1 MQFHTS
7 IFTILASLAAMTSAI
22 PAPIHGQG
30 AIVRVENARRTC
42 IGTSN
47 RTPAV
52 ACGPQDALGDDTSGT
67 VVAMDY

>member
-7 IFTILASLAAMTSAI
+7 MFAILASLASTTSAI
-22 PAPIHGQG
+22 PTPIHGQG
-30 AIVRVENARRTC
+30 AIVRAEHARRTC

-52 ACGPQDALGDDTSGT
+52 AHRPQDALGDDTSGT